1 MDYSVPEVTSA
12 EREFYGE
19 NLILLEGAISEFLSC
34 MDMIR
39 RYEVQLGNRD
49 PVASSQTRIKSAR
62 TIGFLHI
69 AGSGRRGTF
78 GDAFN
83 GYAIGLFD
91 ELRLRYH
98 IFHRNARTQR
108 LGCGGRLRVLLRSG
122 ILLAIERF
130 AIFGSEVFLT
140 NHFTI
145 DNGDRCG
152 GYGFRDRS
160 RLRLNAFHVTFG
172 RYTSRL
178 DGRFIPAKKRIQTTA
193 ETGLLIFSHAGSP
206 LLQGRSTPPRLYQSG
221 RIH

>member
-1 MDYSVPEVTSA
+1 MMRCCFSGRFRSSSS
-12 EREFYGE
+12 F
-19 NLILLEGAISEFLSC
+19 NLRLSLSC
-34 MDMIR
+34 GGNCRLR
-39 RYEVQLGNRD
+39 RGRNL
-49 PVASSQTRIKSAR
+49 ALHQTRIKSAR

-91 ELRLRYH
+91 ELRLRHH

-108 LGCGGRLRVLLRSG
+108 LGCGGRLRVLLRRG

-140 NHFTI
+140 NHFAF
-145 DNGDRCG
+145 DNGGRC
-152 GYGFRDRS
+152 GFRDRS
-160 RLRLNAFHVTFG
+160 RLRHNAFHLTFG

-178 DGRFIPAKKRIQTTA
+178 GGRFIPTKKRIQTTA

>member
-1 MDYSVPEVTSA
+1 MMRCCFSGRFRSSSS
-12 EREFYGE
+12 F
-19 NLILLEGAISEFLSC
+19 NLRLSLSC
-34 MDMIR
+34 GGNCRLR
-39 RYEVQLGNRD
+39 RWNCHLRRGRNL
-49 PVASSQTRIKSAR
+49 ALHQTRIKSAR

-69 AGSGRRGTF
+69 ASSGRRGTF

-108 LGCGGRLRVLLRSG
+108 LGCGSRLRVLLRCG

-140 NHFTI
+140 NHFAFN
-145 DNGDRCG
+145 NGGRCG
-152 GYGFRDRS
+152 GCGFRDRS
-160 RLRLNAFHVTFG
+160 RLHLNAFHLTFG

-178 DGRFIPAKKRIQTTA
+178 GGRFIPAKKRIQTTA

-206 LLQGRSTPPRLYQSG
+206 LSQGRSTPPRLYQSG

>member
-1 MDYSVPEVTSA
+1 MMRCCFSGRFRSSSS
-12 EREFYGE
+12 F
-19 NLILLEGAISEFLSC
+19 NLRLSLGC
-34 MDMIR
+34 DGSR
-39 RYEVQLGNRD
+39 RLRRGNCRLRRGRNL
-49 PVASSQTRIKSAR
+49 ALHQTRIKSAR
-62 TIGFLHI
+62 TIDFLHI

-98 IFHRNARTQR
+98 IFHRNARTQW
-108 LGCGGRLRVLLRSG
+108 LGCGGRLRILLRRG

-140 NHFTI
+140 NHFAF
-145 DNGDRCG
+145 DNGGRCG
-152 GYGFRDRS
+152 GCGFRDRS
-160 RLRLNAFHVTFG
+160 RLRLNAFHLAFG
-172 RYTSRL
+172 CYTSRL
-178 DGRFIPAKKRIQTTA
+178 GGRFIPAKKRIQTTA